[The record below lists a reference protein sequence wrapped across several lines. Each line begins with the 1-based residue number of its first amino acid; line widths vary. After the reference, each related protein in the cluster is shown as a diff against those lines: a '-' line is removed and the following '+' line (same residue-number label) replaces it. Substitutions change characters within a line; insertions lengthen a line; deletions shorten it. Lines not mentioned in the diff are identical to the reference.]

1 MMKGFDIVADWK
13 LLWSTFVLLFVAEL
27 GDKTQLAV
35 ILSSANTDR
44 PWTVFLGAALALIT
58 VTLIGT
64 LAGQV
69 ITRFVSPDIL
79 RKGAAGLFV
88 LMGMLMF
95 FDKI

>member
-1 MMKGFDIVADWK
+1 MMKGFDIVIDWK
-13 LLWSTFVLLFVAEL
+13 LLWSTFALLFVAEL

-35 ILSSANTDR
+35 ICTSANSDCPR
-44 PWTVFLGAALALIT
+44 TVFLGAALAL
-58 VTLIGT
+58 VAATLLGT

-69 ITRFVSPDIL
+69 IARFVSPDVL

-88 LMGMLMF
+88 LMGGLMF

>member
-1 MMKGFDIVADWK
+1 VRGLNAVIDWK
-13 LLWSTFVLLFVAEL
+13 LLWSTFALLFVAEL

-35 ILSSANTDR
+35 ICTSANTDCPR
-44 PWTVFLGAALALIT
+44 TVFLGAALALVT

-69 ITRFVSPDIL
+69 IARFVSPDIL

-88 LMGMLMF
+88 LVGVLMF
-95 FDKI
+95 FGKI

>member
-1 MMKGFDIVADWK
+1 MKGFGTVIDWK

-35 ILSSANTDR
+35 ICTSASSDR
-44 PWTVFLGAALALIT
+44 PRTVFPGAALALIT

-69 ITRFVSPDIL
+69 IARFVSPDIL
-79 RKGAAGLFV
+79 RKVAAGLFV
-88 LMGMLMF
+88 LMGVLMF

>member
-1 MMKGFDIVADWK
+1 MKGFDIVADWK

-35 ILSSANTDR
+35 ILTSAKSDH
-44 PWTVFLGAALALIT
+44 PWTIFVGAALALIT

-69 ITRFVSPDIL
+69 IARFVSPDIL

-88 LMGMLMF
+88 LMGVLMF
-95 FDKI
+95 LDKI

>member
-1 MMKGFDIVADWK
+1 MMKGFDIVIDWR
-13 LLWSTFVLLFVAEL
+13 LLWSTFALLFVAEL

-35 ILSSANTDR
+35 ICTSTNSDCPR
-44 PWTVFLGAALALIT
+44 TVFLGAALAL
-58 VTLIGT
+58 VAATLLGT

-69 ITRFVSPDIL
+69 IARFVSPDVL

-88 LMGMLMF
+88 LMGGLMF

>member
-1 MMKGFDIVADWK
+1 MMDWK

-35 ILSSANTDR
+35 ICTSASSDCPR
-44 PWTVFLGAALALIT
+44 TVFLGATLALIT

-69 ITRFVSPDIL
+69 IARFVSPDLL

-88 LMGMLMF
+88 LMGVLMF

>member
-1 MMKGFDIVADWK
+1 MKGFDIVADWK

-44 PWTVFLGAALALIT
+44 PGAVFLGAALALIT
-58 VTLIGT
+58 ATLIGT

-69 ITRFVSPDIL
+69 IIRFVSPDIL

-88 LMGMLMF
+88 LMGVLMF
-95 FDKI
+95 FEKI

>member
-1 MMKGFDIVADWK
+1 MREFDIVTDWR
-13 LLWSTFVLLFVAEL
+13 LLWSTFALLFMAEL

-35 ILSSANTDR
+35 IFSSANSDR
-44 PWTVFLGAALALIT
+44 PWIVFLGAALALVT

-69 ITRFVSPDIL
+69 IARFVSPDLL

-88 LMGMLMF
+88 VMGVLMF
-95 FDKI
+95 FNKI

>member
-1 MMKGFDIVADWK
+1 MIDWK

-35 ILSSANTDR
+35 ILTSASSDR
-44 PWTVFLGAALALIT
+44 PRMVFLGASLALVT
-58 VTLIGT
+58 ATLIGT

-69 ITRFVSPDIL
+69 IARFVAPDLL
-79 RKGAAGLFV
+79 RKVAAGLFV
-88 LMGMLMF
+88 LMGVLMF

>member
-1 MMKGFDIVADWK
+1 MREFDIVTKWK
-13 LLWSTFVLLFVAEL
+13 LLWSTFALLFMAEL

-35 ILSSANTDR
+35 IFTSASSDR
-44 PWTVFLGAALALIT
+44 PWIVFLGAALALVT

-69 ITRFVSPDIL
+69 IARFVSPDLL

-88 LMGMLMF
+88 VMGVLMF
-95 FDKI
+95 FNKI

>member
-1 MMKGFDIVADWK
+1 MKGFNFVTDWK

-35 ILSSANTDR
+35 IFTSASSDHPR
-44 PWTVFLGAALALIT
+44 TVFLGAALALIT

-69 ITRFVSPDIL
+69 VARFVSTDIL
-79 RKGAAGLFV
+79 RKVAAGLFV
-88 LMGMLMF
+88 LMGVLMF
-95 FDKI
+95 FDRI

>member
-1 MMKGFDIVADWK
+1 MKGFNFVIDWK
-13 LLWSTFVLLFVAEL
+13 LLWSTFILLFVAEL

-35 ILSSANTDR
+35 ILTSASSDR
-44 PWTVFLGAALALIT
+44 PRTVFLGASLALVT

-69 ITRFVSPDIL
+69 IARFVSTDIL
-79 RKGAAGLFV
+79 RKVAAGLFV
-88 LMGMLMF
+88 LMGVLMF

>member
-1 MMKGFDIVADWK
+1 MADWR

-88 LMGMLMF
+88 LMGVLMF

>member
-1 MMKGFDIVADWK
+1 MREFDIVTNWK
-13 LLWSTFVLLFVAEL
+13 LLWSTFALLFMAEL

-35 ILSSANTDR
+35 IFTSANSDR
-44 PWTVFLGAALALIT
+44 PWIVFLGAALALVT

-69 ITRFVSPDIL
+69 IARFVSPDLL

-88 LMGMLMF
+88 VMGVLMF
-95 FDKI
+95 FNKI

>member
-1 MMKGFDIVADWK
+1 MADWK

-88 LMGMLMF
+88 LMGVLMF
-95 FDKI
+95 FEKI

>member
-1 MMKGFDIVADWK
+1 MTDWR
-13 LLWSTFVLLFVAEL
+13 LLWSTFALLFVAEL

-35 ILSSANTDR
+35 ILTSARSDH
-44 PWTVFLGAALALIT
+44 PWMVFLGAALALIT
-58 VTLIGT
+58 VTLMGT

-69 ITRFVSPDIL
+69 IARFASADLL

-88 LMGMLMF
+88 LMGVLMF

>member
-1 MMKGFDIVADWK
+1 MKGFDTVIDWR
-13 LLWSTFVLLFVAEL
+13 LLWSTFAVLFVAEL

-35 ILSSANTDR
+35 IVASANSER
-44 PWTVFLGAALALIT
+44 PWTVFLGAALALVA
-58 VTLIGT
+58 VTLLGT

-88 LMGMLMF
+88 LMGVLMF

>member
-1 MMKGFDIVADWK
+1 MKGRDTVIDWK

-35 ILSSANTDR
+35 ILTSAKSDH

-69 ITRFVSPDIL
+69 VARFVSPDIL

-88 LMGMLMF
+88 VMGVLMF

>member
-1 MMKGFDIVADWK
+1 MIDWK

-35 ILSSANTDR
+35 ICTSASSGCPR
-44 PWTVFLGAALALIT
+44 TVFLGAALALVT

-69 ITRFVSPDIL
+69 IARFVAPDIL
-79 RKGAAGLFV
+79 RKVAAGLFV

>member
-1 MMKGFDIVADWK
+1 MMKGFDIMIDWK
-13 LLWSTFVLLFVAEL
+13 LLWSTFALLFVAEL

-35 ILSSANTDR
+35 ICTSASCDC
-44 PWTVFLGAALALIT
+44 PWTVFLGAALALVT

-69 ITRFVSPDIL
+69 IARFVSPDLL

-88 LMGMLMF
+88 LMGVLMF

>member
-1 MMKGFDIVADWK
+1 MREFDIVTNWK
-13 LLWSTFVLLFVAEL
+13 LLWSTFALLFMAEL

-35 ILSSANTDR
+35 IFSSANSDR
-44 PWTVFLGAALALIT
+44 PWIVFLGAALALVT

-69 ITRFVSPDIL
+69 IARFVSPDLL

-88 LMGMLMF
+88 VMGVLMF
-95 FDKI
+95 FSKI

>member
-1 MMKGFDIVADWK
+1 MADWK
-13 LLWSTFVLLFVAEL
+13 LLWSTFALLFVAEL

-88 LMGMLMF
+88 LMGVLMF
-95 FDKI
+95 FEKI

>member
-1 MMKGFDIVADWK
+1 MKGFDIVADWK

-35 ILSSANTDR
+35 ILSSANTNR

-88 LMGMLMF
+88 LMGVLMF
-95 FDKI
+95 FEKI

>member
-1 MMKGFDIVADWK
+1 MKGFDIVADWK

-35 ILSSANTDR
+35 ILSSANTNR